1 MEILWWVIIGLVA
14 GWLAKLV
21 VPGREPG
28 GFLATVAIGLVGSL
42 IGGMIWRVGFGST
55 DTGGSIL
62 VAFVGAVILLV
73 LYHAFTGSRTR
84 A

>member
-1 MEILWWVIIGLVA
+1 MEILWWVIVGLVA
-14 GWLAKLV
+14 GWLAKMV

-28 GFLATVAIGLVGSL
+28 GFLATVAIGLVGAL
-42 IGGMIWRVGFGST
+42 IGGMIWRVGFGAT